1 MPALGPVPQLDQTP
15 AALYLKLKPTEPVQG
30 EELTLIDHP
39 RYLLILHFNEA
50 DELCELEVLDL
61 DAVLAEEE

>member
-1 MPALGPVPQLDQTP
+1 MPTLGPVHQLDQTP

-30 EELTLIDHP
+30 EELTLPDHP
-39 RYLLILHFNEA
+39 RYLLILHFDEA

-61 DAVLAEEE
+61 ERVEEE